1 MRKALSQFAL
11 PIFCAVMLSALLPSG
26 CRLDSEEREVIYQ
39 ISTIDALMEGVY
51 DGEVT
56 FDELK
61 KHGDFA
67 IGTFNA
73 LDGEMIGLYGKF
85 YQIKVDGKAYPAA
98 GTMKTPFAVVT
109 FFDADKTVK
118 TATGD
123 DFERLKTAVDDA
135 MPTKNIFY
143 AVKVEGTFKYMKVR
157 SVPRQERPYRKL
169 VEVVKDQAI
178 YEYDDIE
185 GTVVGFWCP
194 DYAKGVNVPGYH
206 FHFISKD
213 GTVGGHVLDCTLGET
228 IAGIDCTSGFFMAL
242 PDGGDFFE
250 TDLSGGKKTDLEK
263 VEK

>member
-1 MRKALSQFAL
+1 MRKTFLKSVT
-11 PIFCAVMLSALLPSG
+11 PIFCTVLFLVVVISG
-26 CRLDSEEREVIYQ
+26 CNLFSGDRDVLYQ
-39 ISTIDALMEGVY
+39 VSTIDALMEGVY

-67 IGTFNA
+67 LGTFNA
-73 LDGEMIGLYGKF
+73 LDGEMIGMSGEF
-85 YQIKVDGKAYPAA
+85 YQIKVDGNAYPAA

-109 FFDADKTVK
+109 FFDADETVK
-118 TATGD
+118 LIPGS
-123 DFERLKTAVDDA
+123 DFEQLKMAVDNA
-135 MPTKNIFY
+135 MPTRNIFY
-143 AVKVEGTFKYMKVR
+143 AVKVEGTFQYMKVR

-169 VEVVKDQAI
+169 VEVIKDQAI

-194 DYAKGVNVPGYH
+194 EYAKGVNVSGYH

-213 GTVGGHVLDCTLGET
+213 KTVGGHILDCTLGET
-228 IAGIDCTSGFFMAL
+228 VAGIDYTSRFFMTI
-242 PDGGDFFE
+242 PEKGEFFG
-250 TDLSGGKKTDLEK
+250 TDLGGGKKTDLDS

>member
-1 MRKALSQFAL
+1 MKKALLRTAT
-11 PIFCAVMLSALLPSG
+11 PIFYAALLLALLPSG
-26 CRLDSEEREVIYQ
+26 CRLDSEERDVLYQ
-39 ISTIDALMEGVY
+39 VSTIDALMEGVY
-51 DGEVT
+51 DGDVT
-56 FDELK
+56 FDKLRR
-61 KHGDFA
+61 HGDFA

-73 LDGEMIGLYGKF
+73 LDGEMIGVYGQF
-85 YQIKVDGKAYPAA
+85 YQIKVDGKAYPVA
-98 GTMKTPFAVVT
+98 GTMKAPFAVVT

-118 TATGD
+118 TAPGD
-123 DFERLKTAVDDA
+123 DLERLELAVDET

-143 AVKVEGTFKYMKVR
+143 AVKVEGTFKHMKVR

-169 VEVVKDQAI
+169 VEVVKDQAV

-213 GTVGGHVLDCTLGET
+213 GTVGGHILDCTLGDT
-228 IAGIDCTSGFFMAL
+228 IAGIDYTSGFFMVL
-242 PDGGDFFE
+242 PERGDFFE
-250 TDLSGGKKTDLEK
+250 TDLGGGKKGDLDS